1 MKFSYSWLCDHLE
14 TDKNATEIG
23 DALTNLGLELES
35 LTDYSSYSK
44 FVVATI
50 KDFHKHP
57 NADRL
62 NICTVDDGTKTYQ
75 VICGANNVKKGLKGI
90 FAKDGMYIPG
100 TQIYLKKGKIRGE
113 ISEGMLLSER
123 ELNLSDD
130 HDGIIEL
137 SDNFENGTSAIDAL
151 KLNDPVFEIGIT
163 PNRGDCLGVR
173 GVARDLSAKGIG
185 KLKPLKYEKITKLD
199 FESPISWNIEN
210 DNNSCE
216 YVISRY
222 FKDVKNTVSPEWLQK
237 KLISLGLRPINA
249 LVDITNFITHDLGR
263 PLHVFDADKV
273 GKKLHMR
280 LAKPNEKILALDNKE
295 YTLDSNS
302 TVIADNNNALAIAGI
317 IGGESSGCT
326 EDTKNVFL
334 EVAIFE
340 KDSVAKT
347 GRTLGINSDARYR
360 FERGLDKK
368 MVIEGL
374 NYASYLINKICG
386 GSVSKNID
394 SGKLDTNERKIKY
407 KFDYFEKVIG
417 IKLEPKKQ
425 INILKDL
432 KFQINQSNEKECDLL
447 VPSWRND
454 IENNIDVVEEVIRIY
469 GYENITES
477 IPSPSDDEIVKI
489 NNSLINKK
497 FKAIKK
503 LKKILISNGVSEI
516 ITFSFH
522 STKAHEILSGD
533 KSLKIS
539 NAISDDQSFMR
550 NSMIFNHLETA
561 EMNYKKGYKNIQIF
575 EIGPIYNTSQS
586 QENILS
592 MLISSQENTNSI
604 FKSEDFNFYSI
615 SNLVSKLISSLN
627 FDAKQFNI
635 SRSTSNTFHP
645 GQSAE
650 LNMGKKLIA
659 RYGKVHP
666 LIIEEFP
673 KLKNSYAI
681 ELFFENLPIDSIS
694 RTNSSNIL
702 DSQFQFSEKDFS
714 FVFEKEQNLFE
725 VQRYV
730 NGIDKNLI
738 KNVEFFDLYESK
750 DLGENSKSVT
760 FRVTIQSKDKTLDEK
775 DLEQIHN
782 NILEKVS
789 NKFKANIRT

>member
-417 IKLEPKKQ
+417 IKLESKKQ

-503 LKKILISNGVSEI
+503 LKKILISNGLSEI

-592 MLISSQENTNSI
+592 ILISSQENTNSI

-615 SNLVSKLISSLN
+615 SNLVSRLISSLN

>member
-1 MKFSYSWLCDHLE
+1 
-14 TDKNATEIG
+14 
-23 DALTNLGLELES
+23 
-35 LTDYSSYSK
+35 
-44 FVVATI
+44 
-50 KDFHKHP
+50 
-57 NADRL
+57 
-62 NICTVDDGTKTYQ
+62 
-75 VICGANNVKKGLKGI
+75 
-90 FAKDGMYIPG
+90 
-100 TQIYLKKGKIRGE
+100 
-113 ISEGMLLSER
+113 
-123 ELNLSDD
+123 
-130 HDGIIEL
+130 
-137 SDNFENGTSAIDAL
+137 
-151 KLNDPVFEIGIT
+151 
-163 PNRGDCLGVR
+163 
-173 GVARDLSAKGIG
+173 
-185 KLKPLKYEKITKLD
+185 
-199 FESPISWNIEN
+199 
-210 DNNSCE
+210 
-216 YVISRY
+216 
-222 FKDVKNTVSPEWLQK
+222 
-237 KLISLGLRPINA
+237 
-249 LVDITNFITHDLGR
+249 
-263 PLHVFDADKV
+263 
-273 GKKLHMR
+273 
-280 LAKPNEKILALDNKE
+280 
-295 YTLDSNS
+295 
-302 TVIADNNNALAIAGI
+302 
-317 IGGESSGCT
+317 
-326 EDTKNVFL
+326 
-334 EVAIFE
+334 
-340 KDSVAKT
+340 
-347 GRTLGINSDARYR
+347 
-360 FERGLDKK
+360 

-432 KFQINQSNEKECDLL
+432 KFQINQSNEKECDLI

-469 GYENITES
+469 GYENILES

-516 ITFSFH
+516 LTFSFH

-650 LNMGKKLIA
+650 LKMGKKLIA